1 MVLKFTREQASR
13 DPENYF
19 NIRMM
24 SCPAAEMVDGS
35 QVLYL
40 EQAFWRT
47 PQKPFRQRLYMVK
60 PCPKEL
66 KCDVEVS
73 SYAIRDAEEYRNFC
87 DRPKD
92 QRPLPEEVIG
102 DIGEHLT
109 TIHLSCCGRGRRC
122 LYEGSTSPGG
132 FPNSWNGASYCTSDL
147 AVLKNNEI
155 HLWDRCFDENQN
167 QVWGP
172 KQGPYEFK
180 PATYSSINESLSSLN
195 ILYQSSIDRPIQ
207 GSLILQDL

>member
-1 MVLKFTREQASR
+1 
-13 DPENYF
+13 
-19 NIRMM
+19 
-24 SCPAAEMVDGS
+24 MVDGS

-73 SYAIRDAEEYRNFC
+73 SYAIRDADEYRNFC

-92 QRPLPEEVIG
+92 QRPLPQEVIG
-102 DIGEHLT
+102 DIGEYLT
-109 TIHLSCCGRGRRC
+109 TIHLNCCDRGRRC
-122 LYEGSTSPGG
+122 LYDGSTSPGG

-155 HLWDRCFDENQN
+155 HLWDRGFDENRN

-172 KQGPYEFK
+172 KRGPYEFK
-180 PATYSSINESLSSLN
+180 PATYSSINENLSSLN

-207 GSLILQDL
+207 GSLVLQD